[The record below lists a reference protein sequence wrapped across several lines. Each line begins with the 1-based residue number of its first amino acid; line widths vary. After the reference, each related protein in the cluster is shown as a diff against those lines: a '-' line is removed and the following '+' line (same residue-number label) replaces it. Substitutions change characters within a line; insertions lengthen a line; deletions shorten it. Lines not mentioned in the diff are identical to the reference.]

1 LALEF
6 AKDFQVVGYDLKE
19 EHVHQLS
26 NGIDPSGEMPSGS
39 FEERKIRFTTDESHI
54 STARVYI
61 VAVPTPVD
69 ESNAPDLSML
79 RSASRTVAENLRP
92 GDYVIYESTVYP
104 GCTEEICLPILE
116 EVSGLEMG
124 KDFKLGY
131 SPERINPGD
140 KTRTLTKITKV
151 VSGCDDEALLE
162 IARIYRHIIEGGVHE
177 APSIAVAE
185 ASKVVENS
193 QRDVNIA
200 LMNELSVLID
210 ALDIDTEQV
219 LEAARTK

>member
-1 LALEF
+1 LVHRSVYDDLCSGDCSIALIGLGYVGLPLALEF

-92 GDYVIYESTVYP
+92 GDYDVMIHAVGHQAFLESDPLSLEENLSDHSLIMDISGQWRVHQEWFQGIYE
-104 GCTEEICLPILE
+104 
-116 EVSGLEMG
+116 
-124 KDFKLGY
+124 
-131 SPERINPGD
+131 
-140 KTRTLTKITKV
+140 
-151 VSGCDDEALLE
+151 AL
-162 IARIYRHIIEGGVHE
+162 
-177 APSIAVAE
+177 
-185 ASKVVENS
+185 
-193 QRDVNIA
+193 
-200 LMNELSVLID
+200 
-210 ALDIDTEQV
+210 
-219 LEAARTK
+219 